1 MAKSHETRQFSYMQ
15 VVDGPIVTFTLAHFF
30 LFLFSEERGKTR
42 KIAKLPD
49 ASASTE
55 PHWRIGEVAKLV
67 EKGILPLNHFLNG
80 TGILN
85 IRQIQEFIGAQP
97 DGAKVR

>member
-15 VVDGPIVTFTLAHFF
+15 VVDGPIVTFTLAQFF
-30 LFLFSEERGKTR
+30 LFFPEEREKTR

-49 ASASTE
+49 VSVSSE
-55 PHWRIGEVAKLV
+55 PLWRIGEFAKLV
-67 EKGILPLNHFLNG
+67 ENGILPLNHFLTG